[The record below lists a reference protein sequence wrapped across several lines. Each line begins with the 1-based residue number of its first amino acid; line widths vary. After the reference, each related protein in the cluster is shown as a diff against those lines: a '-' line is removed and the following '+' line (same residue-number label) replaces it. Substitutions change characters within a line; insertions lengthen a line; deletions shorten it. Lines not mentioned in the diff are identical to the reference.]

1 MRRLDSI
8 PGPAP
13 HWLWVLSQGNCSTD
27 TQTSHLQGKH
37 RKAKTTTPAEM
48 QVIVVS
54 AGVDA
59 LSVELLKASVV
70 SMHDA
75 FQSSDYGLLI
85 PGKQE
90 EHCEL
95 SLRQAD
101 CRCTTNQN
109 VSVLIGVNFPS
120 HRMDR
125 KFT

>member
-1 MRRLDSI
+1 
-8 PGPAP
+8 
-13 HWLWVLSQGNCSTD
+13 
-27 TQTSHLQGKH
+27 
-37 RKAKTTTPAEM
+37 M

-59 LSVELLKASVV
+59 LPVELLKASVV

-85 PGKQE
+85 PSKPE
-90 EHCEL
+90 EHCDL

-109 VSVLIGVNFPS
+109 VSVLISVNFPS
-120 HRMDR
+120 HRMNR
-125 KFT
+125 KFN

>member
-1 MRRLDSI
+1 
-8 PGPAP
+8 
-13 HWLWVLSQGNCSTD
+13 
-27 TQTSHLQGKH
+27 
-37 RKAKTTTPAEM
+37 M
-48 QVIVVS
+48 QMIVVS

-59 LSVELLKASVV
+59 RPVEFLKASVV

-85 PGKQE
+85 PSKPE
-90 EHCEL
+90 EHCDL

-109 VSVLIGVNFPS
+109 VSVLISVNFPS
-120 HRMDR
+120 HRMNR